1 MCVATYVHSYAQIV
15 DMSQPCME
23 NYAQCISIQIANG
36 MPLSIGYFHIER
48 CKDICTRYACMCV
61 CTNMAS
67 SFVCV
72 CNRHFMHLV
81 VAHLK
86 CVHCVCV
93 LCMLSDPDKADLNVI
108 VSTNGTASENGPK
121 LVQWVMIPPPIP
133 HIHLVRYSV

>member
-1 MCVATYVHSYAQIV
+1 MFNTLVYKLLMECHCPLGTSISSAVGTYAH
-15 DMSQPCME
+15 DM
-23 NYAQCISIQIANG
+23 
-36 MPLSIGYFHIER
+36 LVR
-48 CKDICTRYACMCV
+48 MCV

-81 VAHLK
+81 VAHWK

-121 LVQWVMIPPPIP
+121 LVHWVMIPPPIP